1 MPLSSL
7 HVYFVIGYLMKSF
20 PESII
25 IEESASTNI
34 LRYSRFTWLNG
45 SITLIR
51 AETERY
57 VIARFSG
64 VTTKGLC
71 NNYLEGG
78 SKISKV
84 GLKITLHP
92 P

>member
-1 MPLSSL
+1 MLLSSL

-64 VTTKGLC
+64 VTTKSLAS
-71 NNYLEGG
+71 ET
-78 SKISKV
+78 KF
-84 GLKITLHP
+84 
-92 P
+92 